1 MIFVALY
8 KFVCL
13 LDSWSVVDLQYVL
26 LIEIHECSEFFL
38 TEYQLFVYIFKNMVR

>member
-8 KFVCL
+8 KFVYL

-26 LIEIHECSEFFL
+26 LIEIHECSEFLLSISF
-38 TEYQLFVYIFKNMVR
+38 